1 MALTKNTRSE
11 SDRYLIRRDQR
22 YVYRR
27 RVPKSVAALDDRA
40 PFIQIA
46 LKTAD
51 IAVARMKRDL
61 LEEADNLFWAE
72 LSLKDDVE
80 KARLHYQSAQKR
92 VEALGF
98 AYKTSRDI
106 ANISF
111 NELFKRIDVA
121 KTQPNNEAL
130 SDSVLG
136 VIEPPQISITRA
148 ESVYFNEITPN
159 QLARKSDGQKKHWIN
174 ERKFS
179 INYLKTQIGDKNIN
193 DVNRDDALA
202 FYRYLNKHVMDK
214 ERSSSWGKRQL
225 GNIRKFF
232 DDYFSYQGQVDRVNP
247 FSGLTFKDFT
257 ISRPPFS
264 VEWITQKI
272 FRIGALDSLNT
283 EARHI
288 LFTLIDTGARM
299 GEICN
304 LGADDIHLDTDYP
317 YIEIKPRN
325 DPNNP
330 REIKT
335 NSSIRTVP
343 LIGVAY
349 AALKQH
355 PNGFI
360 RYRDKETHLSNTLNK
375 YFRTNGL
382 FESEKHV
389 IYSFRHSFEDRMKEA
404 DLDSE
409 LRRALMGH
417 TIDRPKYGSG
427 GRLKW
432 QWEQLKKI
440 ELPFDEKII
449 GYD

>member
-11 SDRYLIRRDQR
+11 SDRYLIKRDQR

-121 KTQPNNEAL
+121 KMQPNNEAL

-136 VIEPPQISITRA
+136 VIEPPQITITRA

-159 QLARKSDGQKKHWIN
+159 QLARKSDRQKKHWIN

-202 FYRYLNKHVMDK
+202 FYRYLNKHVMEK

-225 GNIRKFF
+225 GNIKKFF

-272 FRIGALDSLNT
+272 FRVGALDSLNT

-335 NSSIRTVP
+335 NSSIRTV
-343 LIGVAY
+343 
-349 AALKQH
+349 H
-355 PNGFI
+355 
-360 RYRDKETHLSNTLNK
+360 
-375 YFRTNGL
+375 
-382 FESEKHV
+382 
-389 IYSFRHSFEDRMKEA
+389 
-404 DLDSE
+404 
-409 LRRALMGH
+409 
-417 TIDRPKYGSG
+417 
-427 GRLKW
+427 
-432 QWEQLKKI
+432 
-440 ELPFDEKII
+440 
-449 GYD
+449 